1 MKILQWL
8 QQLISGKQPEVAQ
21 STAEAAPAAETTDP
35 HSPKGHA
42 EAIYP
47 RSVKQPM
54 TYNHNTENMTQPTLY
69 ALCVGINDYQY
80 VPKLGGCVPDA
91 TNVYNYLARTSAN
104 TDFKFSGK
112 MLLDAEATKANVVEA
127 FKQHLGQAKPGDVA
141 FFYFSGHGAEEDA
154 DAVFWDASQK
164 KTLNTIV
171 CYDSRSPQGI
181 TDLADKELRY
191 LIHGVTGDAKG
202 DAAPHFVLIMDSC
215 HSGDVTRDAEL
226 IPRLTE
232 RGNPRQWS
240 DFIFADKI
248 SRDAVAAAPS
258 LKNVLPQGQ
267 HIHFSSCEGSELA
280 YEVGGSGVFTSTLL
294 EVLSRTS
301 GKISYSD
308 LHNRLRYYIKGRFP
322 QSPTIYAVEGEA
334 SDMNMEF
341 LGGASAQN
349 GLRGNVLFNTK
360 ERRWLLDL
368 GAIHGIPSQG
378 YESVEVML
386 LDGDQKPLAPATIA
400 AVTPDNCTL
409 LIDSPDVDI
418 RESYTA
424 SVKGIYRELVGF
436 YLDME
441 TDLAAMNALDSFLRE
456 DAEELAQAHNIKT
469 CDTLAAAQFLIHVQ
483 DGQYIIS
490 KAEDSQ
496 RRPIVLQQPITNGAA
511 MMEILGYMKSIA
523 RYDFVMKIDNPRSQ
537 LTAGD
542 PSLPAAGIE
551 VYRVHDEQDRS
562 KDERLSAN
570 ADHTIMLREGDL
582 ISVRTANNTRR
593 HKLYFAM
600 LYADQRFGID
610 ASTLGETAQ
619 EMNPGEELWYD
630 EKAAFEAFHEDFI
643 LDFQFKATQMTFKLI
658 ASTETFSARTLSQ
671 GALPQPVLP
680 GQLAEVS
687 DTRALRRRTAPSSAD
702 WTTYTLHLVIEN
714 PQGR

>member
-1 MKILQWL
+1 
-8 QQLISGKQPEVAQ
+8 
-21 STAEAAPAAETTDP
+21 
-35 HSPKGHA
+35 
-42 EAIYP
+42 
-47 RSVKQPM
+47 M
-54 TYNHNTENMTQPTLY
+54 TYHHNTENMTQPTLY

-80 VPKLGGCVPDA
+80 VPRLSGCVPDA

-154 DAVFWDASQK
+154 DPVFWDASQK

-202 DAAPHFVLIMDSC
+202 KDAPHFVLIMDSC

-240 DFIFADKI
+240 DFIFAHKL

-301 GKISYSD
+301 GKIAYSD

-349 GLRGNVLFNTK
+349 GLQGNVLFNTK

-368 GAIHGIPSQG
+368 GAIHGIPSSG
-378 YESVEVML
+378 YESVEVTL
-386 LDGDQKPLAPATIA
+386 LDADQKPLSA
-400 AVTPDNCTL
+400 AQIVAVAPDNCTL
-409 LIDSPDVDI
+409 VIESSDVDI

-424 SVKGIYRELVGF
+424 SIKGIYRELVGF

-441 TDLAAMNALDSFLRE
+441 TDLAAMNALDTFLRE

-469 CDTLAAAQFLIHVQ
+469 CETLAAAQYLVHVH
-483 DGQYIIS
+483 DGQYLIS
-490 KAEDSQ
+490 NAQDAQ
-496 RRPIVLQQPITNGAA
+496 RRPIVLQQPTSSGAS

-523 RYDFVMKIDNPRSQ
+523 RYDFVLKIDNPRSQ
-537 LTAGD
+537 LAAGD
-542 PSLPAAGIE
+542 PSLPAAVIE
-551 VYRVHDEQDRS
+551 VYRVHDELDRS

-570 ADHTIMLREGDL
+570 ADHTIFLSEGDL

-643 LDFQFKATQMTFKLI
+643 LDFKFKATQMTFKLI

-671 GALPQPVLP
+671 EALPQPVLP

-687 DTRALRRRTAPSSAD
+687 DTRALRRRTAPSGAD
-702 WTTYTLHLVIEN
+702 WTTHTLHLVIEN
-714 PQGR
+714 PQGA